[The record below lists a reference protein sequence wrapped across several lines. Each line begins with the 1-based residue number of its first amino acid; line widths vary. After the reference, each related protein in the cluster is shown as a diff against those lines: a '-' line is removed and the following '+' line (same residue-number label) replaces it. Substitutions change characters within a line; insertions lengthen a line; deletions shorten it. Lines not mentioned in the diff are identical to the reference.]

1 MTTTSPTLAP
11 TSLPRPAR
19 ASSRIPLSTLALLL
33 RGTPQDRL
41 SQALP
46 VLAFAVVTALT
57 LTVAGGAEFFFT
69 MDEAPGMEGTSELY
83 SGMAGVAVA
92 LLTVP
97 LLNLSASAVRL
108 STRRRDTRL
117 SSLRLVGAPA
127 RLLHRLAV
135 VEAAALAG
143 LGAALGVVLHLAL
156 APLFGMLHFA
166 GTRLGAAQ
174 IVPPLP
180 LALLV
185 LVTVVGVATLAA
197 VLGLRKVSIT
207 PLGVRTR
214 ESAPP
219 LRGWQV
225 LVGVVVVGA
234 LYMVGQQV
242 VPELEDAL
250 VTIVVVAGMF
260 AMGLVVLGL
269 IGPPVL
275 AFRARRAVRRASGP
289 RAAERLLA
297 ARTLLDDPRATWRMV
312 SGVAMVSFVSVL
324 VGVAA
329 AMAASVS
336 PTSPYTNP
344 ADLVVAADMQ
354 TGVLLT
360 IGLSYLTLAAAV
372 AVHAAAE
379 VFDRRQLYVALD
391 RLGMPRETI
400 ERSRGRAVL
409 DPVVAVTAIG
419 AGAAGLLTLPLAGM
433 ALLTDP
439 ATVAMVVGSLVAGV
453 LAVRGAVRLTRPL
466 VTQVL
471 LSLIHI

>member
-1 MTTTSPTLAP
+1 MTTTSLPTGRPAP
-11 TSLPRPAR
+11 TRRSGRSP
-19 ASSRIPLSTLALLL
+19 STVLLLL
-33 RGTPQDRL
+33 RGTPSDRA

-69 MDEAPGMEGTSELY
+69 LEEGPGMEGLRSFY
-83 SGMAGVAVA
+83 SAMAGVAVA
-92 LLTVP
+92 LLAVP
-97 LLNLSASAVRL
+97 LLSLSASAVKL

-117 SSLRLVGAPA
+117 SSLRLVGAPR
-127 RLLHRLAV
+127 RLLHTLAV
-135 VEAAALAG
+135 VEATGLAAAG
-143 LGAALGVVLHLAL
+143 AVLGVVLHLVL
-156 APLFGMLHFA
+156 APLFGLLTFA
-166 GTRLGAAQ
+166 GTRLGTAQ
-174 IVPPLP
+174 IVPPAWLGA
-180 LALLV
+180 LVLLV
-185 LVTVVGVATLAA
+185 VVGTAALAA
-197 VLGLRKVSIT
+197 VLGLRQVAIT

-214 ESAPP
+214 QDAPP
-219 LRGWQV
+219 LRR
-225 LVGVVVVGA
+225 LPVVVGVAA
-234 LYMVGQQV
+234 LVGLYVVADRV
-242 VPELEDAL
+242 VPEMQDELTMV
-250 VTIVVVAGMF
+250 VTVAGLF
-260 AMGLVVLGL
+260 AGGLAVLGL

-275 AFRARRAVRRASGP
+275 AFRARRSVRRADGP

-297 ARTLLDDPRATWRMV
+297 ARTLLDDPRAAWRMV

-324 VGVAA
+324 VGVATA
-329 AMAASVS
+329 IGNGADT
-336 PTSPYTNP
+336 TSPHANP
-344 ADLVVAADMQ
+344 VDAMLVTDLR

-372 AVHAAAE
+372 TVHSAAE

-471 LSLIHI
+471 ATAEPVV